1 MYLVF
6 GSELRE
12 KIKRKLSEKEM
23 LNQAC
28 NFITLVTSFLC
39 IDSFVQEFNFSTY
52 QLHL

>member
-23 LNQAC
+23 LNQALIHLYKSLTSLPT
-28 NFITLVTSFLC
+28 NFT
-39 IDSFVQEFNFSTY
+39 FN
-52 QLHL
+52 